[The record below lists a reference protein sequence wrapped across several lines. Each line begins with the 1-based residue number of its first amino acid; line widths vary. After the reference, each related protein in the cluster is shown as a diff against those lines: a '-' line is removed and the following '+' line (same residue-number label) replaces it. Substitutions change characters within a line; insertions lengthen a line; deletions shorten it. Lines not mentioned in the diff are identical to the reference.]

1 VNREFTLS
9 NEPAHPTPTRFESN
23 GKTRQ
28 KVLLCGL
35 NCLPGQLDLFP
46 TDGCERAEDEQ
57 SDVRPVQ
64 AQDGK

>member
-1 VNREFTLS
+1 
-9 NEPAHPTPTRFESN
+9 
-23 GKTRQ
+23 
-28 KVLLCGL
+28 
-35 NCLPGQLDLFP
+35 LPGQLDLFP